1 MQICFG
7 VIQYRNFFN
16 FLKSGS
22 WEKCFSFSGFAKPN
36 CEPPDEIGELIRQIP
51 DEVLN
56 SNVKTEPNL
65 PDFHIKSEPHSTDLD
80 IKPESQSTD
89 FQIKSE
95 SLSTDFHIKSEPLDT
110 DLKIKADPDVVESSQ
125 MRGEEENF
133 NKNEVKL
140 STKRPLFSG
149 TYKID
154 FI

>member
-1 MQICFG
+1 VITDLQICFG
-7 VIQYRNFFN
+7 VIQYRNFFFN

-95 SLSTDFHIKSEPLDT
+95 PQSTDFQINLESLSTDFHIKSEPLDT
-110 DLKIKADPDVVESSQ
+110 DLKIKADPDVVESKK
-125 MRGEEENF
+125 MRGEEESF
-133 NKNEVKL
+133 
-140 STKRPLFSG
+140 
-149 TYKID
+149 
-154 FI
+154 